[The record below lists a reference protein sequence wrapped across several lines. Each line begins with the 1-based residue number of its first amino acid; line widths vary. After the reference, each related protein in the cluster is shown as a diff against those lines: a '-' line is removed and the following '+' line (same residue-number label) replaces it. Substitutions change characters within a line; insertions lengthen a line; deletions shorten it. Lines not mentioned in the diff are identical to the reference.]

1 MRLKSFEMITGLGT
15 RGIEGVGEAR
25 EVIPVQEGK
34 RKHMASNEILRCQHY
49 EPGNVFFCP
58 LASVLTECTA
68 NKK

>member
-34 RKHMASNEILRCQHY
+34 RKHMASNIILLCQHY
-49 EPGNVFFCP
+49 EPGKCFF
-58 LASVLTECTA
+58 AH
-68 NKK
+68 